1 MAVPRPMVRI
11 RYCTQCRWM
20 MRAGWM
26 AQELLITFEA
36 DLEEVAIG
44 PGRQGQF
51 DIWLDDEL
59 IFSRKRV
66 GRFPELKEVK
76 QLIRDR
82 IDPTRDLGHS
92 DRPTS

>member
-1 MAVPRPMVRI
+1 
-11 RYCTQCRWM
+11 M

-26 AQELLITFEA
+26 AQELLVTFEG

-51 DIWLDDEL
+51 DIWLGEEL

-66 GRFPELKEVK
+66 GRFPEMKEVK

-82 IDPTRDLGHS
+82 IDPERHLGHS
-92 DRPTS
+92 DRKHPS